1 MKVETLRV
9 ILICSQQQVGV
20 LQQQLIE
27 LRDHL
32 SKQTSERQHSA
43 TVKAQ
48 EQVVLAFWKFFMQ
61 EEHQDCFLY
70 LILQFIKK
78 LEEELADAKWE
89 TRQTVSQF
97 SVEDCDTPGST
108 RALGS

>member
-1 MKVETLRV
+1 MKVETLCV

-61 EEHQDCFLY
+61 EEHQDCFC
-70 LILQFIKK
+70 I
-78 LEEELADAKWE
+78 
-89 TRQTVSQF
+89 
-97 SVEDCDTPGST
+97 
-108 RALGS
+108 

>member
-1 MKVETLRV
+1 MKVETLCV
-9 ILICSQQQVGV
+9 ILICSQQQIEV

-48 EQVVLAFWKFFMQ
+48 EQVVLAF
-61 EEHQDCFLY
+61 
-70 LILQFIKK
+70 
-78 LEEELADAKWE
+78 
-89 TRQTVSQF
+89 
-97 SVEDCDTPGST
+97 
-108 RALGS
+108 